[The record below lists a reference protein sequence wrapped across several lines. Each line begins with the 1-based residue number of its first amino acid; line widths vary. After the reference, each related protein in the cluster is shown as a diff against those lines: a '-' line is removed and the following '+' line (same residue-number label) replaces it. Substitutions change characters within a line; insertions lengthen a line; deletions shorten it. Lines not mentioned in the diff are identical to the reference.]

1 MDITDLNCH
10 SDLVSEFMKIRE
22 AAMDFIQARTKSI
35 FFLEYPFTVLLF
47 SFILNQDKKAVL
59 HVFPITAP

>member
-1 MDITDLNCH
+1 MNNTDLNCH
-10 SDLVSEFMKIRE
+10 SDLVLEFMKIRE

-35 FFLEYPFTVLLF
+35 FLEYPFTVLLF